1 MKSKTVII
9 ILSSIIIIQIIGG
22 IFMLNRE
29 NELTRNLILSPFGA
43 MHDKSDKSHD
53 KHLFRDGNKFGG
65 KFCDPEFMKEKLSI
79 NQGQFERVTELNKK
93 FDSEFAA
100 YNNLIKP
107 EREKLRGMLKRDEN
121 VDFDAVKQQ
130 LKKIGDIN
138 VEINLLR
145 IKQGNEISKI
155 LTPEQTKILRA
166 ERKLFYDDMQKQR
179 KSSMEKKNE

>member
-1 MKSKTVII
+1 
-9 ILSSIIIIQIIGG
+9 
-22 IFMLNRE
+22 MLNRE
-29 NELTRNLILSPFGA
+29 NELARNLILSPFGA

-53 KHLFRDGNKFGG
+53 KHFFKSGNKFG
-65 KFCDPEFMKEKLSI
+65 KNFSDPEFMKEKLSI
-79 NQGQFERVTELNKK
+79 NQEQFEKITELNKK
-93 FDSEFAA
+93 FDSEFSS

-107 EREKLRGMLKRDEN
+107 ERDKLKGMLKSDEN

-130 LKKIGDIN
+130 LKKIEDIN

-155 LTPEQTKILRA
+155 LTPEQMKILKA
-166 ERKLFYDDMQKQR
+166 ERKLFYDNMQKQR